1 MFAKLEKF
9 GAPDRNRWHSSAAA
23 AAPSNDNH
31 SVRRFVAASRR
42 RRRPILYCHWHKG
55 PTGGLE
61 CVWDTKAPDAAAADE
76 PGMCWL
82 VKQRQLFRDTRSLAE
97 PRRAAAA

>member
-1 MFAKLEKF
+1 MFAKLEKL
-9 GAPDRNRWHSSAAA
+9 GAPVRNRWHSLAAG

-42 RRRPILYCHWHKG
+42 KRRPILYCHWHKG
-55 PTGGLE
+55 PTGALE

-76 PGMCWL
+76 SGMCCVPPTL
-82 VKQRQLFRDTRSLAE
+82 LSTADRVIE
-97 PRRAAAA
+97 

>member
-1 MFAKLEKF
+1 MFAKPEKF
-9 GAPDRNRWHSSAAA
+9 GAPDRNRWHSSAVG

-31 SVRRFVAASRR
+31 LAAPHRK

-55 PTGGLE
+55 PTGTLE
-61 CVWDTKAPDAAAADE
+61 CVWDTGAPDAAAADE

-82 VKQRQLFRDTRSLAE
+82 VKQRQLSRDARSLAE
-97 PRRAAAA
+97 PRRAAVA